1 MRLAQ
6 RFRPRVS
13 TKLTRANGKKNAARI
28 ASNYAILKSLAAAAE
43 KPAKKTTRAKK
54 AAAPKAE

>member
-13 TKLTRANGKKNAARI
+13 TKLSRANGKKAAERI
-28 ASNYAILKSLAAAAE
+28 AANYALLNKLAAADS
-43 KPAKKTTRAKK
+43 KSKK
-54 AAAPKAE
+54 

>member
-13 TKLTRANGKKNAARI
+13 TKLTRANGKKQAKRVAA
-28 ASNYAILKSLAAAAE
+28 NYALIAALAA
-43 KPAKKTTRAKK
+43 KN
-54 AAAPKAE
+54 

>member
-13 TKLTRANGKKNAARI
+13 TKLTRANGKKQAKRVAA
-28 ASNYAILKSLAAAAE
+28 NYALIQSLL
-43 KPAKKTTRAKK
+43 AK
-54 AAAPKAE
+54 

>member
-13 TKLTRANGKKNAARI
+13 TKLTRANGKKSAERTAA
-28 ASNYAILKSLAAAAE
+28 NYALLNKLAEADSKS
-43 KPAKKTTRAKK
+43 KK
-54 AAAPKAE
+54 

>member
-13 TKLTRANGKKNAARI
+13 TKLTRANGKKQAKRI
-28 ASNYAILKSLAAAAE
+28 AANHALVKALKQA
-43 KPAKKTTRAKK
+43 
-54 AAAPKAE
+54 

>member
-13 TKLTRANGKKNAARI
+13 TKLTRANGKKQAKRMAANHALV
-28 ASNYAILKSLAAAAE
+28 ASLLK
-43 KPAKKTTRAKK
+43 K
-54 AAAPKAE
+54 